1 MNVNEYLHNTSD
13 ISDRFQKH
21 IFVRNTNIS
30 DTDTIKTR
38 QVHLHCEDIH
48 SHAYLFYI
56 RVLVTNVLKPR

>member
-30 DTDTIKTR
+30 DKDKLEAR
-38 QVHLHCEDIH
+38 QIHLLYCEDSH
-48 SHAYLFYI
+48 SH
-56 RVLVTNVLKPR
+56 